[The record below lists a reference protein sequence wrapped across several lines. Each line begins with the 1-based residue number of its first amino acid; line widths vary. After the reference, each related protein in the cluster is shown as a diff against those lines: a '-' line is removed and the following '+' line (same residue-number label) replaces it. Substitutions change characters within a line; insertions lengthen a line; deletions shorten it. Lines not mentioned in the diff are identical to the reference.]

1 MNVACIWIK
10 NPIMFKACLLL
21 VCLLTGFFGQSQSKN
36 FIDQPY
42 LEVSGSAD
50 TLIEPDEIY
59 IHITISEKDNRDK
72 IPVEEQEARMLAAFK
87 EMGIDIEKNLS
98 VNFMGSVFKFYIL
111 KGKEIIKTRQYVL
124 KVSDASTA
132 AQVFL
137 RLEQLDI
144 SNSSIQ
150 RVSYSA
156 IDALKNLLRSKAVA
170 NARERA
176 IALAS
181 PLQQHVGNAIHL
193 VDMENNNINSQIY
206 GSRLQDVVVTGYSV
220 KVRGVAQEPDPGLE
234 FEKIKVSAV
243 VGAKFL
249 LK

>member
-1 MNVACIWIK
+1 
-10 NPIMFKACLLL
+10 MFKACMLL
-21 VCLLTGFFGQSQSKN
+21 VGLLAGFISHSQSKN

-50 TLIEPDEIY
+50 TLVEPDEIY
-59 IHITISEKDNRDK
+59 IHITISEKDSRDK

-87 EMGIDIEKNLS
+87 ELGIDIEKNLS

-111 KGKEIIKTRQYVL
+111 KGKEIIKTRQYIL
-124 KVSDASTA
+124 KVSDAPTA

-144 SNSSIQ
+144 SNSSIK

-156 IDALKNLLRSKAVA
+156 MNALKNLLRSKAVA

-176 IALAS
+176 AALTS
-181 PLQQHVGNAIHL
+181 PLQQQVGNAIHL
-193 VDMENNNINSQIY
+193 VDIENNNVSSQMY
-206 GSRLQDVVVTGYSV
+206 GSQLQDVVAIGYSL
-220 KVRGVAQEPDPGLE
+220 KVRGLTQGTDPGLE
-234 FEKIKVSAV
+234 FEKIRVSAV